1 MIFFLHLFI
10 LFRGEEGPPVAT
22 KITLPVGTPGSPSVF
37 ILPRIANHP
46 FCLASQA
53 HTSLTSL
60 HTSSSSKTPGG
71 IFCSRPPRR
80 HCTLFSLLLIIF
92 KKTLSKEEGQPP
104 KSSRI
109 HKSEITRS
117 LMGRLQSAR
126 TQQAEDIY
134 FLSKSILFTF
144 LYRKYLDTTFHV

>member
-1 MIFFLHLFI
+1 M
-10 LFRGEEGPPVAT
+10 
-22 KITLPVGTPGSPSVF
+22 GTPGSPSVF

-46 FCLASQA
+46 SCLASQA

-71 IFCSRPPRR
+71 IFCSRPPRQ

-92 KKTLSKEEGQPP
+92 KKTLSKEEGQSP

-134 FLSKSILFTF
+134 FLSKSIFVNFFFF
-144 LYRKYLDTTFHV
+144 LPQVFRYDFSPLTRLSFLGSLKT

>member
-1 MIFFLHLFI
+1 M
-10 LFRGEEGPPVAT
+10 
-22 KITLPVGTPGSPSVF
+22 GTPGSPSVF

-53 HTSLTSL
+53 HTSPTSL
-60 HTSSSSKTPGG
+60 HTSSSSGG
-71 IFCSRPPRR
+71 IFCSRPPRQ

-104 KSSRI
+104 KSSRF

-117 LMGRLQSAR
+117 LMGRLHSAR

-134 FLSKSILFTF
+134 FLSKSIFCLPSFIATI
-144 LYRKYLDTTFHV
+144 